1 MGDSDTRAAEDPKAA
16 ATDSQRD
23 GQRDGLWARLD
34 GLALFRPNFFRQ
46 TPFRLTLVFLAVYVF
61 AAGLVFGYIYLATST
76 ESRAYGNAAIDARL
90 NMLKQIDAQQGHAAV
105 VGRILSDDAPE
116 WVFAK
121 GAFDNSGQILAQ
133 NMRARMEGRGL
144 PDAIIQQSLKSVS
157 ASNPATSVNYSPSG
171 NDPQH
176 CCRFQGRVL
185 RLDDNFYIYI
195 AMDMSWADHG
205 FQQEVNAVIGG
216 GLLVIVLGLFAGTL
230 INQEVSRSVQRVTNV
245 LTQVSEGNLKARIAV
260 RDSGDEFDALSLRI
274 NQTLDRME
282 KTMGNLKYAGDAI
295 AHDLRSPLSR
305 LRTKL
310 EVSLLDVE
318 KNLDRTG
325 VADGALARDAL
336 AGALDETD
344 QLLRTFQTVFAI
356 SRLQAAGQAPDQKVF
371 SASDLAVDM
380 AELFEA
386 VAADK
391 GLDFDAEVQPNV
403 HAFGN
408 RDFLAQALANLL
420 DNAIKYTPAGGVT
433 FRLRHTSQ
441 NEIEFSVTDTGPG
454 VPEKD
459 RARISERFVR
469 LENSRTL
476 PGVGLGLSMVEAV
489 AVAHGGRFDVAEGAG
504 TFDGLGPG
512 LRTALVLPPI
522 V

>member
-1 MGDSDTRAAEDPKAA
+1 VADSELSAEPEDNRRA
-16 ATDSQRD
+16 
-23 GQRDGLWARLD
+23 GLWARLD
-34 GLALFRPNFFRQ
+34 GLGLFRPNFFRQ

-61 AAGLVFGYIYLATST
+61 AAGMVFGYIYLATST
-76 ESRAYGNAAIDARL
+76 ESRAYGNAAIDARMK
-90 NMLKQIDAQQGHAAV
+90 MLRGIDAQSGHAAV

-116 WVFAK
+116 WIFAK
-121 GAFDNSGQILAQ
+121 GAFDGAGQILAQ

-144 PDAIIQQSLKSVS
+144 PDAVIQQALKSVS
-157 ASNPATSVNYSPSG
+157 AASPSLSVNYFSPSS

-216 GLLVIVLGLFAGTL
+216 GLLVIILGLFSGTL

-245 LTQVSEGNLKARIAV
+245 LTQVSDGNLKARIAV

-318 KNLDRTG
+318 KHEAGGQRT
-325 VADGALARDAL
+325 ARDAL

-356 SRLQAAGQAPDQKVF
+356 SRLQAAGQAPDQQVF
-371 SASDLAVDM
+371 SASELAEDFG
-380 AELFEA
+380 ELFEA
-386 VAADK
+386 VAADR
-391 GLDFDAEVQPNV
+391 GLDFTAEIEPGVR
-403 HAFGN
+403 AYGN

-433 FRLRHTSQ
+433 FRLRRTSQ
-441 NEIEFSVTDTGPG
+441 AEIEFSVTDTGPG

-459 RARISERFVR
+459 RARITERFVR

-489 AVAHGGRFDVAEGAG
+489 AVAHGGRFEVSEGPGA
-504 TFDGLGPG
+504 FDGAGPG
-512 LRTALVLPPI
+512 LRTALVLPPLG
-522 V
+522 